1 MLYGLMCIFQQE
13 SLAICRTWTIVWGLV
28 SLLTVLLPSFQN
40 YRAFSF
46 FGLVATTFTAWYMMG
61 TAVHEGQQPEV
72 THSGPLDPQQF
83 FTGATNILFTFG
95 GHAMAVYV
103 SCSCLLTCTVCPE
116 SKNVPDLSRVMSH
129 PVHTHTVCF
138 VSVVNG
144 CKH

>member
-1 MLYGLMCIFQQE
+1 M
-13 SLAICRTWTIVWGLV
+13 V

-46 FGLVATTFTAWYMMG
+46 LGLVATTFTAWYMMG
-61 TAVHEGQQPEV
+61 TAVHEGQQPGV

-103 SCSCLLTCTVCPE
+103 LVANRHCYHSEHHHLMLIILASYQCCIGMKRASIRALKALLGCCQLSALKERQSSIFMQISC
-116 SKNVPDLSRVMSH
+116 
-129 PVHTHTVCF
+129 
-138 VSVVNG
+138 
-144 CKH
+144 

>member
-1 MLYGLMCIFQQE
+1 M
-13 SLAICRTWTIVWGLV
+13 WGLV

-61 TAVHEGQQPEV
+61 TAVHEGQQPGV

-103 SCSCLLTCTVCPE
+103 PML
-116 SKNVPDLSRVMSH
+116 MH
-129 PVHTHTVCF
+129 P
-138 VSVVNG
+138 
-144 CKH
+144 